1 MSSDSESLGCGLT
14 SDGDIPSL
22 PIYNF
27 APELRILTSIVHISP
42 LISPPGMEGDD
53 SIFFRFRAF
62 RMVNMMAF
70 MDFGLLLHRLSESR
84 AWLGAHDIGF
94 ALPGV

>member
-27 APELRILTSIVHISP
+27 APELRILTSIVHTFP

-70 MDFGLLLHRLSESR
+70 VDFGLLLDRLSEFR
-84 AWLGAHDIGF
+84 ARPIAPFTRF